1 MGVVSDG
8 HEAHSRKDVQPFDGP
23 VDDFVEP
30 EQRKDEVGE
39 VENRH
44 RPEEEERRVA
54 LETGSPLVPN
64 DLVHFRF

>member
-1 MGVVSDG
+1 MIYVILKAVRMLVVSDG

-39 VENRH
+39 V
-44 RPEEEERRVA
+44 
-54 LETGSPLVPN
+54 
-64 DLVHFRF
+64 